1 MKKIIVNDRETL
13 DALYKDSAITL
24 VGFAPTD
31 KNLEEFV
38 GWIKEFTKF
47 KREDIYIIEG
57 GVMNRHY
64 ALTGLNAYPETDCTL
79 VAVKLSDLEKPLSL
93 MIPRFQIGGR
103 WFDDIV
109 DNNARREQEKKQ

>member
-1 MKKIIVNDRETL
+1 MEKIIVNDRETL

-24 VGFAPTD
+24 VGLAATD

-57 GVMNRHY
+57 DVMNRHY
-64 ALTGLNAYPETDCTL
+64 ALTGSNAYPETDCTL
-79 VAVKLSDLEKPLSL
+79 VAVKLSDLEKPHSL
-93 MIPRFQIGGR
+93 TIPRFQIGGI

-109 DNNARREQEKKQ
+109 DNNARREEEKKQ